1 MKEKEG
7 DVDVLFCSFSLYLP
21 HRKEREREKEKEE
34 VQSKVVTVLICN
46 RFCTDRKNR
55 MSI

>member
-1 MKEKEG
+1 MFSS
-7 DVDVLFCSFSLYLP
+7 VLFLYTY
-21 HRKEREREKEKEE
+21 RIEKREREKEKEE